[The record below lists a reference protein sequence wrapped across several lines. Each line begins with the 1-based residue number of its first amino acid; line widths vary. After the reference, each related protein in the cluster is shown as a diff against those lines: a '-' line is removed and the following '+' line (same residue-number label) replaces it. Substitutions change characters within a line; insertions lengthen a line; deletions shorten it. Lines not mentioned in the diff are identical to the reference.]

1 MSIVSMAF
9 QNLERLGFY
18 DYIFPWALFMALTF
32 GIMQSKKIIS
42 EEVSVN
48 GVISIVLSFLIV
60 FVGKGAFFTQ
70 IFGLLG
76 VVLAGIL
83 VGIIVLGA
91 AGVDVVDIMTSN
103 KMFMGIMFGIVALIV
118 FISAGGLS
126 FFSVAGDTMAT
137 ILMIVMMVG
146 AVAFLGASAK

>member
-1 MSIVSMAF
+1 MSAVSIAF
-9 QNLERLGFY
+9 QNLEKLGFY
-18 DYIFPWALFMALTF
+18 DYIFPMVLFFALTF
-32 GIMQSKKIIS
+32 GILHSKKIIS

-48 GVISIVLSFLIV
+48 GVISFVLSLLIV

-83 VGIIVLGA
+83 VGILVLGA
-91 AGVDVVDIMTSN
+91 AGVDVVDLMTSN
-103 KMFMGIMFGIVALIV
+103 KMFMGIILGTVVLVV
-118 FISAGGLS
+118 FVSAGGLS
-126 FFSVAGDTMAT
+126 FFSVSSDTMAT
-137 ILMIVMMVG
+137 IVMLVMMVG

>member
-1 MSIVSMAF
+1 MSVVSTAF

-18 DYIFPWALFMALTF
+18 DYIFPWLLFLALIF
-32 GIMQSKKIIS
+32 GILQSKKVIS

-60 FVGKGAFFTQ
+60 FIGKGIFYTK

-76 VVLAGIL
+76 VVLAGVL

-91 AGVDVVDIMTSN
+91 AGYDFVDAFFGNKALAGVVL
-103 KMFMGIMFGIVALIV
+103 GIMMILV
-118 FISAGGLS
+118 FISAGGLE
-126 FFSVAGDTMAT
+126 FFRISSDIVAT
-137 ILMIVMMVG
+137 ILMLVLMIG
-146 AVAFLGASAK
+146 AVAFLGATAK

>member
-1 MSIVSMAF
+1 MSVVSTAF
-9 QNLERLGFY
+9 QNLENLGFY
-18 DYIFPWALFMALTF
+18 DYVFPMALFFALTF

-42 EEVSVN
+42 EEISVN
-48 GVISIVLSFLIV
+48 GVISFVLSMLIV
-60 FVGKGAFFTQ
+60 FVGKGAFFTE

-91 AGVDVVDIMTSN
+91 AGVDVVDLMTSN
-103 KMFMGIMFGIVALIV
+103 KMFMGIILGMVVLIV

-126 FFSVAGDTMAT
+126 FFSVAGDTMTT

-146 AVAFLGASAK
+146 AVAFLGATAK

>member
-1 MSIVSMAF
+1 MSVVSTAF
-9 QNLERLGFY
+9 QNLEKLGFY
-18 DYIFPWALFMALTF
+18 DYIFPLFLFLALTF
-32 GIMQSKKIIS
+32 GILHSKKVIS

-48 GVISIVLSFLIV
+48 GVISIIISFLIV
-60 FVGKGAFFTQ
+60 FVGKGVFFTK

-76 VVLAGIL
+76 VILAGVL

-91 AGVDVVDIMTSN
+91 AGLNIVDMVFGN
-103 KMFMGIMFGIVALIV
+103 KMFAGVLLGILVLVI

-126 FFSVAGDTMAT
+126 FFSVSGDTMAT

>member
-1 MSIVSMAF
+1 MV
-9 QNLERLGFY
+9 
-18 DYIFPWALFMALTF
+18 LFLAVTF
-32 GIMQSKKIIS
+32 GILQSKKIIS

-48 GVISIVLSFLIV
+48 GVISIVISFLIV
-60 FVGKGAFFTQ
+60 FIGKGAFFTQ

-91 AGVDVVDIMTSN
+91 AGVDVVDIMSSN
-103 KMFMGIMFGIVALIV
+103 KMFMGIILGVVVLVV
-118 FISAGGLS
+118 FISAGGLA
-126 FFSVAGDTMAT
+126 FFSVSGDTMAT
-137 ILMIVMMVG
+137 ILMLVMMVG